1 MNKYI
6 FGISGLITF
15 IAIVIVL
22 IFFLE
27 DLEQPTYK
35 IGVLMTGE
43 NRLIKLDGMES
54 GLEKLGYQ
62 LDSIQ
67 FIVEDADDDVSKL
80 DKLAQGLLKKN
91 PDLIVS
97 LGGIETQVLEKNMKK
112 IQTFIPIVFV
122 GIAGPYELGLIKEYQ
137 SPGSYFTGVNNFHMN
152 LSSKRL
158 EMFTELVP
166 NMERVYVIY
175 SEGVD
180 ISEMSLDI
188 VDVAATKMNVDIIK
202 VDVNRTGAL
211 KQLEAAI
218 TNKDGILTLPSYQV
232 ELLAEEIS
240 ALALRKKVPTMGIYD
255 YEVEAGYLFSYG
267 SMFFD
272 QGYQAA
278 RHVSLILQG
287 NEPNDLPVE
296 LPDSIRFIINEE
308 VRKTLAID
316 VNQDISKLAEIYER
330 GSERNEASQ

>member
-1 MNKYI
+1 MNKFI
-6 FGISGLITF
+6 IGISGLITF

-22 IFFLE
+22 ILSLE
-27 DLEQPTYK
+27 DLEKSSYK

-62 LDSIQ
+62 LDSIE
-67 FIVEDADDDVSKL
+67 FIVEDAGDDVSKL
-80 DKLAQGLLKKN
+80 DELAQDLLKKK

-112 IQTFIPIVFV
+112 IQTFIPTVFV
-122 GIAGPYELGLIKEYQ
+122 GIAGPYELGLIKEYK

-175 SEGVD
+175 SGGVD

-188 VDVAATKMNVDIIK
+188 VHEAALKMNVDIIE
-202 VDVNRTGAL
+202 VDLNRTGAL
-211 KQLEAAI
+211 KQLEAKLI
-218 TNKDGILTLPSYQV
+218 NRDGILTLPSYQV
-232 ELLAEEIS
+232 ELVAEEIS
-240 ALALRKKVPTMGIYD
+240 ALALRKNVPTMGIYE

-287 NEPNDLPVE
+287 NEASDLPVE

-316 VNQDISKLAEIYER
+316 VNQDISKLAEKYER
-330 GSERNEASQ
+330 GSER